1 MPVQNRMTRLMQTT
15 CALALAVAMSI
26 AMFAVVAVIPLQ
38 AAAGVGQYQVVDGA
52 GNVVTLDGIPERIVS
67 ASVAG
72 TEILFSLVDPER
84 IIAVTTFDTDD
95 YMSNVAD
102 RAKAAKNIIEFNA
115 ESVLV
120 LDPDLVVVASW
131 NNPDVVNQLKKA
143 GIPVYVMADITA
155 IEQIPGNI
163 VSLGDA
169 VGAGETAR
177 QLAAAMESRLTELDA
192 IAAKAQWKPK
202 VLIYTTWGS
211 TYGRGTTYDELV
223 RRCNAL
229 NVADELGIVGWGNV
243 SEENII
249 TTNPDFVLFDFY
261 GPPDQAVIDEFKA
274 NPKFK
279 DVSAVVNDRVLPVEQ
294 KHTTSTSQY
303 VVHGF
308 EDLLRVFHPELFL

>member
-1 MPVQNRMTRLMQTT
+1 MSVQNRVTHLMQTLRVP
-15 CALALAVAMSI
+15 ALVVAMSI
-26 AMFAVVAVIPLQ
+26 AVFAAVAAIPCQ
-38 AAAGVGQYQVVDGA
+38 AAAGEGQYQVIDGA

-72 TEILFSLVDPER
+72 TEILYSLVDPER

-102 RAKAAKNIIEFNA
+102 KAKRARNIIEFNA
-115 ESVLV
+115 ESVLM

-143 GIPVYVMADITA
+143 GLPVYVMGDITA

-163 VSLGDA
+163 VALGDA
-169 VGAGETAR
+169 VGEGEASR
-177 QLAAAMESRLTELDA
+177 HLAAEMESRLNELDA

-223 RRCNAL
+223 RRCNAS

-243 SEENII
+243 SEESII
-249 TTNPDFVLFDFY
+249 VTNPDFVLFDFY
-261 GPPDQAVIDEFKA
+261 GPPDQAVMDEFRE

-279 DVSAVVNDRVLPVEQ
+279 DVSAVVNDRVLSVDQ
-294 KHTTSTSQY
+294 KHTTSRASM
-303 VVHGF
+303 
-308 EDLLRVFHPELFL
+308 